1 MTMKPLSGRFTTV
14 SATETSPGV
23 YSLSGNFVDDSGL
36 YGPSDIA
43 VGQRVYLY
51 DNTAGAI
58 RYEITALVDVS
69 ANPISLTVSW
79 DSAGV
84 AIEPPG
90 GTGVILAVTDNLL
103 LPEQPSFTQQGIDE
117 SLSAGIIAETYRE
130 QLDSISSGGGATGPT
145 GPTGP
150 TGADGAT
157 GPTGESSIISVTGS
171 LNFDTGTG
179 LLSLDEGTAGGLATL
194 NASGVVPDEQLP
206 NDIVRTDALTGALGD
221 YILSSEKGATG
232 GVAELDITGKVP
244 LEQLPD
250 GFGTT
255 GATGATGVTGSTG
268 PTGAQGTSI
277 NVRGSV
283 AAVVNLPASGN
294 AVNDAYIVDADGDL
308 YVWGGSSWSS
318 VGQIV
323 GPAGPN
329 GATGATGV
337 TGTGTTGSTGA
348 TGPTGAGG
356 TISYF
361 GSFWDTTTQV
371 NTNGPTGANAMT
383 FNTTDPNS
391 YGVSIASNSRI
402 TFGHAGIYN
411 LQFSA
416 QFDKTDSGLDDV
428 DVWLKKNGTNVSNTN
443 TQLTLP
449 GVNSKLV
456 AAWNFIVEAETSDY
470 YELYW
475 SSADTD
481 MRILAQATQNNPS
494 RPEIPSVILTV
505 TPVIHSEIGETGAT
519 GQTGATGVTGATGPT
534 GPTGTD
540 GATGAAGVTG
550 LTGVTGV
557 TGADGATG
565 ATGVTGVTGNTG
577 ATGLTGVTGS
587 TGATGPTGETGTAG
601 NTGATG
607 VTGVTGTDGATGPT
621 GPTGAD
627 AIFSTNE
634 GTPPTGAETGDAW
647 FDPSSGTFFI
657 YYDNFWLE
665 ASSSALGETGPAGAT
680 GATGANGAT
689 GAVGSTGAT
698 GATPTFAA
706 MNYAQTL
713 ATRQTNISAS
723 GVTIVSASITTSGK
737 PVQVIVTGDAEN
749 TAASGWIIL
758 QLFRGSTAIGN
769 KIHVEASEAS
779 ENVPYCL
786 QVIDVPSAGTH
797 VYALKTVS
805 TAATGAFN
813 FGETDGPVLSAV
825 ELAVV
830 VS

>member
-1 MTMKPLSGRFTTV
+1 MTKPLSGRFTVTYVAEV
-14 SATETSPGV
+14 SAGV
-23 YSLSGNFVDDSGL
+23 YTVSGNFNDESGL

-43 VGQRVYLY
+43 IGNRIYLY

-58 RYEITALVDVS
+58 RYAITALDSVS
-69 ANPISLTVSW
+69 SNPVTLTVSW
-79 DSAGV
+79 DADGA

-90 GTGVILAVTDNLL
+90 NVGVILAVTTNLL
-103 LPEQPSFTQQGIDE
+103 LPEQPSFTQQAIE
-117 SLSAGIIAETYRE
+117 ELLAAGIIAETYRE
-130 QLDSISSGGGATGPT
+130 QLDSLSTSGGAT

-157 GPTGESSIISVTGS
+157 GPTGESPIISVTGS
-171 LNFDTGTG
+171 LNYDTGTG
-179 LLSLDEGTAGGLATL
+179 LLSLNEGTAGGLATL

-206 NDIVRTDALTGALGD
+206 DDLVRTDALTGALGD

-232 GVAELDITGKVP
+232 GVAQLDITGKVP

-250 GFGTT
+250 GFG
-255 GATGATGVTGSTG
+255 ATGATGPTGEAG
-268 PTGAQGTSI
+268 PTGPQGVNI
-277 NVRGSV
+277 NFVGSV
-283 AAVVNLPASGN
+283 ADTGSLPSSGN
-294 AVNDAYIVDADGDL
+294 DVNDAYIVDADGNL
-308 YVWGGSSWSS
+308 WVWNGSSWNDA
-318 VGQIV
+318 GQIV
-323 GPAGPN
+323 GPQGAAGATGST
-329 GATGATGV
+329 GAAGETGNDGVTGATGAAGETGAVGETGVTGAQGETGATGLTGNDGATGATGETGSIGATGSTGATGV
-337 TGTGTTGSTGA
+337 TGNDGATGVTGSTGD
-348 TGPTGAGG
+348 TGA
-356 TISYF
+356 
-361 GSFWDTTTQV
+361 Q
-371 NTNGPTGANAMT
+371 
-383 FNTTDPNS
+383 
-391 YGVSIASNSRI
+391 
-402 TFGHAGIYN
+402 
-411 LQFSA
+411 
-416 QFDKTDSGLDDV
+416 
-428 DVWLKKNGTNVSNTN
+428 
-443 TQLTLP
+443 
-449 GVNSKLV
+449 
-456 AAWNFIVEAETSDY
+456 
-470 YELYW
+470 
-475 SSADTD
+475 
-481 MRILAQATQNNPS
+481 
-494 RPEIPSVILTV
+494 
-505 TPVIHSEIGETGAT
+505 GETGAT
-519 GQTGATGVTGATGPT
+519 GE
-534 GPTGTD
+534 
-540 GATGAAGVTG
+540 
-550 LTGVTGV
+550 TGV

-565 ATGVTGVTGNTG
+565 AQGETG
-577 ATGLTGVTGS
+577 ATGS
-587 TGATGPTGETGTAG
+587 TG
-601 NTGATG
+601 
-607 VTGVTGTDGATGPT
+607 DTGPT

-657 YYDNFWLE
+657 YYDGFWLE
-665 ASSSALGETGPAGAT
+665 ASSSAYGETGPAGAT
-680 GATGANGAT
+680 GATGADGAT
-689 GAVGSTGAT
+689 GAVGPTGAT

-723 GVTIVSASITTSGK
+723 DVTIVSASITTSGK